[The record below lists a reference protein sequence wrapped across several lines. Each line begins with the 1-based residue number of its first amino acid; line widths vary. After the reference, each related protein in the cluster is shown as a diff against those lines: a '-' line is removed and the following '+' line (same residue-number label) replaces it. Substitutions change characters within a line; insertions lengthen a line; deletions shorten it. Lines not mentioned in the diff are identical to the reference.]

1 MSTDSSSVATKHT
14 EQPERTGVETL
25 ERLPSTIDQCPECS
39 EVKLRR
45 DGTERYCPECG
56 LVVDEDCID
65 YGPEW
70 TPYDAEERR
79 RVGGPVTNA
88 RHDWGI
94 SAEIGRYR
102 DARGQQLP
110 AAKRRKL
117 HRLRRRDRQARFE
130 GKADQN
136 LAHGLS
142 EIRRIVGALDLPESI
157 CMQACALYR
166 TAANEDL
173 IRGRSIEAM
182 AAAGV
187 YAACRCTGL
196 PRTIDEVGE
205 VSTVSRERV
214 SNAYSVLNHEL
225 NLPAVPMAPVQY
237 VPRFASDLDLSREVR
252 QRALKLARE
261 ASEAGLGNG
270 CRPTGIAAACIYE
283 AAREGDE
290 KVTQTSLA
298 ELANVS
304 AMTLR
309 EQWKKLQ
316 SMLEGPAESG
326 LEVQR

>member
-1 MSTDSSSVATKHT
+1 MSTDSSSVATEHT
-14 EQPERTGVETL
+14 EQPEKNDVETH
-25 ERLPSTIDQCPECS
+25 ERHTSTTDQCSECS
-39 EVKLRR
+39 ELKLRW

-56 LVVDEDCID
+56 LVVEGDCID

-70 TPYDAEERR
+70 TPYDTEERH

-94 SAEIGRYR
+94 SAEIGRHR

-117 HRLRRRDRQARFE
+117 NRLRRWDRQAQFE
-130 GKADQN
+130 GKAEQN

-142 EIRRIVGALDLPESI
+142 EIRRIVGALDLSESI
-157 CMQACALYR
+157 CTQACALYR

-187 YAACRCTGL
+187 YAACRCSGL
-196 PRTIDEVGE
+196 PRTIEEVGE

-214 SNAYSVLNHEL
+214 SNAYSVMNHEL

-261 ASEAGLGNG
+261 ASEVGLGNG
-270 CRPTGIAAACIYE
+270 CRPTGVAAACVYE
-283 AAREGDE
+283 AAREGGA

-298 ELANVS
+298 DLANVS

-316 SMLEGPAESG
+316 SMLEHPADSG
-326 LEVQR
+326 TEVHG